1 MKALSGPF
9 GGVKFIP
16 TGGVGADNCG
26 QFSAAPFVHAVGGS
40 WVCTKADISAHNFD
54 KITAL
59 CREARNAMLGYEV
72 GHIGINC
79 PDAETS
85 MEVCGELDK
94 AFGFATKPGN
104 SSNFAS
110 GSIEVMKSNYLGK
123 NGHISVR
130 TNNIAMAM
138 ADLEKKGY
146 RVDMDTAKYKGEQL
160 AAVYVAGE
168 FGGFAIHLQQK

>member
-1 MKALSGPF
+1 MENKFELLHVGIKTDDPVKAEETAKLLAMMF
-9 GGVKFIP
+9 NLEVK
-16 TGGVGADNCG
+16 
-26 QFSAAPFVHAVGGS
+26 
-40 WVCTKADISAHNFD
+40 
-54 KITAL
+54 
-59 CREARNAMLGYEV
+59 M
-72 GHIGINC
+72 
-79 PDAETS
+79 
-85 MEVCGELDK
+85 
-94 AFGFATKPGN
+94 GN

-146 RVDMDTAKYKGEQL
+146 CVDMDTAKYKGEQL